1 MHKINRFFFYN
12 YRYFKWK
19 FVFKHCFITKLN
31 KTNMFYVYNLSG
43 NKNSTNITRIIP
55 LLLIRIVF
63 QCNKLI
69 IDSTDNLLV
78 YSSYISIV
86 TIYLRC
92 ISQDVYRFYKNIR
105 IENSLLSAL
114 LCIKCKMYLI
124 V

>member
-1 MHKINRFFFYN
+1 
-12 YRYFKWK
+12 
-19 FVFKHCFITKLN
+19 
-31 KTNMFYVYNLSG
+31 MFYVSNLSG

-92 ISQDVYRFYKNIR
+92 IPQDVYSFYKNIR